1 MCVTC
6 HRITDFRGTPCQQSS
21 RWLMYIITRVY
32 IYMKDTRYGT
42 MERKMERKLDKVEGH
57 ENEWMMVRM

>member
-1 MCVTC
+1 
-6 HRITDFRGTPCQQSS
+6 
-21 RWLMYIITRVY
+21 MYIITRVY

-57 ENEWMMVRM
+57 ENEWMMVRI